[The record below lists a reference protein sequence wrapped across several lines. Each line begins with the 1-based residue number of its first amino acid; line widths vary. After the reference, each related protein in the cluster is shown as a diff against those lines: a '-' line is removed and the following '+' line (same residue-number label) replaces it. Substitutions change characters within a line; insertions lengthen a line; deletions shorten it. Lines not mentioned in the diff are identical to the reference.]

1 MSIKM
6 SVSRRKQEEKKL
18 KLLMFVSGEVLET
31 EYAENVTIENNPSP
45 LFLEVFDFTS
55 TQWLA
60 RVN

>member
-1 MSIKM
+1 
-6 SVSRRKQEEKKL
+6 
-18 KLLMFVSGEVLET
+18 MFVSGEVLET